1 MGLIYGNMDHTTES
15 RLTEDRYTSVLDGSG
30 IELVEC
36 QSSLLYDSMDLFL
49 GGGVMECVG
58 RRQCPWQN
66 QLGAPYNHIPRQFES
81 VFQRGFTRYEKD
93 WNRADME
100 CSTLELS
107 PHIQYAHLGVG
118 NSDLEYVDRN
128 TFAR

>member
-36 QSSLLYDSMDLFL
+36 QSSLLYDSMDLSL
-49 GGGVMECVG
+49 GGGGGGVMECVG

-66 QLGAPYNHIPRQFES
+66 QLGAPYNHIPRHETLAMLNIAS
-81 VFQRGFTRYEKD
+81 RVHTCSPRGYL
-93 WNRADME
+93 
-100 CSTLELS
+100 STNCIW
-107 PHIQYAHLGVG
+107 H
-118 NSDLEYVDRN
+118 D
-128 TFAR
+128 FWK